1 MSPPVLPAGADA
13 ARAALPE
20 ADATALDRLAAALLA
35 GPAAPLG
42 AVLRRQLPGTA
53 GARWLHQERLSP
65 TTRAAALTA
74 DQWLSLYRCWAA
86 AGRSPNGPGHAPRT
100 GGRPSNAHGH
110 GPGASAIP
118 RYY

>member
-1 MSPPVLPAGADA
+1 MSRPALDCAAA

-20 ADATALDRLAAALLA
+20 GDTAAFDRLVSALLN

-65 TTRAAALTA
+65 TTRPAALTA
-74 DQWLSLYRCWAA
+74 DQWLSLYRCWASVA
-86 AGRSPNGPGHAPRT
+86 PAPR
-100 GGRPSNAHGH
+100 GGPSAPRSSGRPSGAHGH
-110 GPGASAIP
+110 GPGAQAAP
-118 RYY
+118 RWF